1 MEELQKAWQID
12 SSDVNLA
19 YTIASVIMD
28 SGQGIDAAKPWL
40 DKAVEM
46 ISPNPTTL
54 ARIFREYALGYL
66 RSEKFTSAI
75 DYYSR
80 SYELD
85 KDSFSALS
93 SIGYC
98 YERLKDWKHA
108 KDYYELYLTRA
119 KKGSS
124 GYNFAVESLDYV
136 KQQLFMEEK

>member
-1 MEELQKAWQID
+1 MYKCLQN
-12 SSDVNLA
+12 SD
-19 YTIASVIMD
+19 
-28 SGQGIDAAKPWL
+28 IDAAKPWL

-46 ISPNPTTL
+46 ISPDPSTL
-54 ARIFREYALGYL
+54 ARIYREYALGYM
-66 RSEKFTSAI
+66 RSEEFKPAI

-98 YERLKDWKHA
+98 YERLKDWSRA
-108 KDYYELYLTRA
+108 KEYYELYLTRA

-124 GYNFAVESLDYV
+124 GYKFAVESLDYV
-136 KQQLFMEEK
+136 KQQLFMEER

>member
-1 MEELQKAWQID
+1 MRSLYAISLMLTILSAASAAGQID

-40 DKAVEM
+40 DK
-46 ISPNPTTL
+46 
-54 ARIFREYALGYL
+54 
-66 RSEKFTSAI
+66 
-75 DYYSR
+75 
-80 SYELD
+80 
-85 KDSFSALS
+85 DSFSALS

-98 YERLKDWKHA
+98 YERLKDWKYA